1 MGRGPESMARA
12 QKQTACATVQRR
24 GRAPGA
30 GVPRARTPS
39 YWTPCRGTPCDETP
53 RGRAPLGRTPFR
65 RRMSVAR
72 PCAAWRPA
80 GSSSRTRAPARTPV
94 NAGRRR
100 TRRRPR
106 RARRDTNRLRGDH
119 PSGTSRILQVKMR
132 GLSLM
137 PGGGSSVGILTATR
151 KATLAERSAF
161 ACHAQLDAREREGG
175 RFEARVQRFACRG
188 WEWGSLQMTSGRP
201 SMTGCHRGE

>member
-1 MGRGPESMARA
+1 
-12 QKQTACATVQRR
+12 V
-24 GRAPGA
+24 PGA
-30 GVPRARTPS
+30 GVPCATAPS
-39 YWTPCRGTPCDETP
+39 YWTPCRGKPCDGTP

-80 GSSSRTRAPARTPV
+80 GPWSRTRARARTPV

-106 RARRDTNRLRGDH
+106 RARRDTIRLRGDH
-119 PSGTSRILQVKMR
+119 PSGTSRTLQVKMR
-132 GLSLM
+132 GLSLV
-137 PGGGSSVGILTATR
+137 PGAGSSVGILTATR

-161 ACHAQLDAREREGG
+161 ACHAQLDAREGEGG
-175 RFEARVQRFACRG
+175 RLTREVQRFACRG
-188 WEWGSLQMTSGRP
+188 GERGSLQMTSGAFR
-201 SMTGCHRGE
+201 